1 LTAERAN
8 LLDLS
13 GKVILIT
20 GAAGGIGAASARALH
35 AAGARVVLTDIIQ
48 RSVDEVANEIGGDRV
63 LPLALDV
70 TDRAAADAVVQ
81 FVVQRFGGLDVLFAN
96 AGMASEPLNSIAMI
110 DERAFEKVIEVNL
123 LGVWRC
129 VRACLPQIIER
140 RGHVLITASIY
151 SYCNGM
157 ANSPY
162 AASKAALEMLGRSLR
177 AELAGTGATAGVLYP
192 GWVSTP
198 LSKVGFGGDELV
210 TQMLNRAF
218 PRPYK
223 TAVMPDKIAAAVVR
237 GMQTRA
243 ARIIVPKRWAPL
255 YWFRGI
261 LGPLSDAILDRD
273 TKIHVLMRALEDR
286 DRNKDDGPPTS
297 GLGPL

>member
-1 LTAERAN
+1 LTAERN
-8 LLDLS
+8 RLDLS

-35 AAGARVVLTDIIQ
+35 AAGARVVLTDVIQ
-48 RSVDEVANEIGGDRV
+48 RSVDEIANEIGGDRV

-81 FVVQRFGGLDVLFAN
+81 LVVRQFGGVDVVFAN
-96 AGMASEPLNSIAMI
+96 AGIASDPPTSIAMI

-123 LGVWRC
+123 VGVWRS

-157 ANSPY
+157 ANAPY
-162 AASKAALEMLGRSLR
+162 AASKAALEMFGRSLR
-177 AELAGTGATAGVLYP
+177 AELAGTGATAGVLFP

-218 PRPYK
+218 PWPYN
-223 TAVMPDKIAAAVVR
+223 TAVMPENIAAAVVR

-243 ARIIVPKRWAPL
+243 AIITAPKRWAPL

-261 LGPLSDAILDRD
+261 VGPLSDAILDRD
-273 TKIHVLMRALEDR
+273 TKMHLLMRMLERR
-286 DRNKDDGPPTS
+286 DRNS
-297 GLGPL
+297 G

>member
-1 LTAERAN
+1 MGVSR
-8 LLDLS
+8 LDLTH
-13 GKVILIT
+13 KVILIT
-20 GAAGGIGAASARALH
+20 GAAGRIGAASARALH
-35 AAGARVVLTDIIQ
+35 EAGARVVLTDVSQ
-48 RSVDEVANEIGGDRV
+48 QSVDEVANQIGGERV

-81 FVVQRFGGLDVLFAN
+81 LVIQRFGGLDVVFAN
-96 AGMASEPLNSIAMI
+96 AGIVSDPLSSIARI

-123 LGVWRC
+123 LGVWRS

-151 SYCNGM
+151 SYCNGI
-157 ANSPY
+157 ANAPY
-162 AASKAALEMLGRSLR
+162 AASKAALEMFGRSLR

-198 LSKVGFGGDELV
+198 LSKAGFGGDELV
-210 TQMLNRAF
+210 TRMLNRAF
-218 PRPYK
+218 PWPYNA
-223 TAVMPDKIAAAVVR
+223 AVTPERIAAAVVR

-243 ARIIVPKRWAPL
+243 ARITVPKRWAPL

-261 LGPLSDAILDRD
+261 AGPLSDALLDRD
-273 TKIHVLMRALEDR
+273 TKIHSMMRALELQGE
-286 DRNKDDGPPTS
+286 DGKRP
-297 GLGPL
+297 